1 MNIILL
7 LFVSKAEQDKILK
20 KRKSIK
26 MILTTSLGLVMISSL
41 GLGLGLGFNSQLIK
55 KPKAKQRLEKK
66 LIFFKVL
73 IHPTQA

>member
-20 KRKSIK
+20 KRKLIK

-55 KPKAKQRLEKK
+55 KPKAKQRLEK
-66 LIFFKVL
+66 
-73 IHPTQA
+73 